1 MGLRKRKPEARIAVE
16 GCYVDTWEQA
26 LAFAHAG
33 HRVMWVE
40 DNYVLAQETLQKAI
54 DRAQRAEKPATLSRC
69 GMIIRFEGGGFL
81 QFESATSGREVM
93 YGRMIRYVNKLPQ
106 SWAPWLH
113 LFESPGAAL
122 DEPLTQ
128 G

>member
-1 MGLRKRKPEARIAVE
+1 MGLRKRKPEPRIAVE
-16 GCYVDTWEQA
+16 GSYVDTWEQA

-40 DNYVLAQETLQKAI
+40 DNPNLARETFQKAL
-54 DRAQRAEKPATLSRC
+54 DRAQRAEKPATSSKR
-69 GMIIRFEGGGFL
+69 GMTIRFEGGGFL

-122 DEPLTQ
+122 DEPQPT